1 MPQRIAVIG
10 AGIAGLSCATDL
22 KKAGFDVVV
31 FEKNAYVGGRMS
43 SRSKDGFIFDL
54 GADHLCDLYDGIK
67 AACKEFNIGWEKMRF
82 LKYGIV
88 KAGKVIEPDDA
99 IGRLSKLRLAA
110 QMALMRDVG
119 DFLWMDDLAIH
130 DHANAYDYMR
140 VRTGRDVSEYF
151 VDAFSTTYQ
160 FHRAREISL
169 GALLGIMQSIQKDE
183 TRWHLHRTRG
193 GMQALPNAMAARLP
207 DVRLNAAISAI
218 TGAHSTGSGQGEKV
232 LVSVN
237 DAKESFDAV
246 VVAAPAPA
254 IAAMYTN
261 PTKEQHQ
268 ILSGAKFASTI
279 SVSFR
284 VRRALLP
291 DTAVVWVPYVESKK
305 ICGYVN
311 EAMKGDDAVKE
322 GDTLL
327 NVWLH
332 EEFARQIM
340 DKSDAEIFAAVK
352 AALLP
357 VCPWVSAP
365 SDLRDHDLERWPL
378 AMPKFAHGHLRA
390 VKTFMANG
398 QGGQNVFF
406 AGDWLNSPWI
416 EGAFRC
422 GKRVAAQV
430 SARLLEAPRQPS

>member
-22 KKAGFDVVV
+22 RKAGFDVVV

-67 AACKEFNIGWEKMRF
+67 AACGEFGIGWEKVRF

-88 KAGKVIEPDDA
+88 KDGKVIGLEEA
-99 IGRLSKLRLAA
+99 VGRMGKLRLAA
-110 QMALMRDVG
+110 QYALMRDVG
-119 DFLWMDDLAIH
+119 DFLWLDDLAIH

-169 GALLGIMQSIQKDE
+169 GVLLGIMQSIQKDVK
-183 TRWHLHRTRG
+183 RWHLHRTAG

-207 DVRLNAAISAI
+207 DVRLNATINAI
-218 TGAHSTGSGQGEKV
+218 TGGEKV
-232 LVSVN
+232 LVTV
-237 DAKESFDAV
+237 DGAEETFDAV

-254 IAAMYTN
+254 ITAMYTN

-268 ILSGAKFASTI
+268 MLNGAKFASTI

-291 DTAVVWVPYVESKK
+291 DTAVVWVPYVESDKV
-305 ICGYVN
+305 CSYVN
-311 EAMKGDDAVKE
+311 EAMKGDDAVRNGE
-322 GDTLL
+322 TLL
-327 NVWLH
+327 SVWLH
-332 EEFARQIM
+332 EDFARQIM

-352 AALLP
+352 KVFLP
-357 VCPWVSAP
+357 VCPWVSSAA
-365 SDLRDHDLERWPL
+365 DLVSHDLERWPL

-430 SARLLEAPRQPS
+430 SARLSGAPR

>member
-22 KKAGFDVVV
+22 RKAGFDVVV
-31 FEKNAYVGGRMS
+31 FEKNGYVGGRMS

-67 AACKEFNIGWEKMRF
+67 DACREFGVGWEKMRF

-88 KAGKVIEPDDA
+88 KGGKVISPEAALGP
-99 IGRLSKLRLAA
+99 LSKLRLAA
-110 QMALMRDVG
+110 QQALMRDVG
-119 DFLWMDDLAIH
+119 DFLWLDDLAIH

-140 VRTGRDVSEYF
+140 VRAGREVSDYF

-169 GALLGIMQSIQKDE
+169 GALLGIMQSIQKDKD
-183 TRWHLHRTRG
+183 RWHLHRTAG
-193 GMQALPNAMAARLP
+193 GMQALPDAMAARLP
-207 DVRLNAAISAI
+207 DVRLNAAVSAV
-218 TGAHSTGSGQGEKV
+218 TGGEQVRVFVDGSE
-232 LVSVN
+232 
-237 DAKESFDAV
+237 DAFDAV
-246 VVAAPAPA
+246 VVAAPAPS
-254 IAAMYTN
+254 IAALYKN
-261 PTKEQHQ
+261 PTAAQRD
-268 ILSGAKFASTI
+268 ILAGSRFAATI

-291 DTAVVWVPYVESKK
+291 DTAVVWVPYVESEK

-311 EAMKGDDAVKE
+311 EAMKGDDALQD

-327 NVWLH
+327 NLWLH
-332 EEFARQIM
+332 EDFARQIM

-352 AALLP
+352 KAFLP
-357 VCPWVSAP
+357 ICPWVSSPA
-365 SDLRDHDLERWPL
+365 DVREHDLERWPL

-390 VKTFMANG
+390 VKTFMEHG

-406 AGDWLNSPWI
+406 AGDWLNSPWT
-416 EGAFRC
+416 EGALRC

-430 SARLLEAPRQPS
+430 SARFSPPEADQPLAEAAPR